1 MSTSSEKINHL
12 SADVRDDTN
21 ARIHARL
28 FRAKLTKKALAEGLH
43 LGTTA
48 TSRKLNGHA
57 SWTLEELVKLAEL
70 LDTSVAYLTGEVDDD
85 APLRKTR
92 NAPARENQGV
102 RAASAD
108 LVAGAGLEPATSRL

>member
-1 MSTSSEKINHL
+1 MSTNSERIDRA
-12 SADVRDDTN
+12 STDVRDDTN

-57 SWTLEELVKLAEL
+57 SWTLEELVQLSDL

-85 APLRKTR
+85 TPLRKTR
-92 NAPARENQGV
+92 NAPAHESQGV
-102 RAASAD
+102 RAASAE
-108 LVAGAGLEPATSRL
+108 LVAGAGFEPTTSGL